1 MCTEC
6 NIGSKVMIE
15 EYVKELC
22 EHVETLAGT
31 DIPDLSLKD
40 KARFLADSRQAFGRT
55 ALMLS
60 GGGSMGTL

>member
-1 MCTEC
+1 
-6 NIGSKVMIE
+6 MIE

-60 GGGSMGTL
+60 GGGSMGML